1 MLTLLWYFIIYMCIS
16 NNHVAHLKLT
26 QHYLSIISIKLEK
39 VEHITLEEKKDIK
52 NRNSWSERYIN
63 EKQFT
68 RGLQKYIY
76 ADRRNK

>member
-1 MLTLLWYFIIYMCIS
+1 MLYV
-16 NNHVAHLKLT
+16 NH
-26 QHYLSIISIKLEK
+26 ISIKLEK
-39 VEHITLEEKKDIK
+39 VEHITLK
-52 NRNSWSERYIN
+52 NKNSWSERYIN

>member
-1 MLTLLWYFIIYMCIS
+1 MLTLLWYFIIYMCVS
-16 NNHVAHLKLT
+16 NNHVVHLKLT

-39 VEHITLEEKKDIK
+39 VEHITLKYK
-52 NRNSWSERYIN
+52 NSWSERYIN